1 MNILQRSDDWHA
13 DRCGK
18 VTASRVKDIDAKP
31 KTGKALNAL
40 GLTIL
45 TERLTGVQE
54 ETPTTKAMQWGIDQE
69 PYAVAAYENDT
80 GNFVIST
87 GLIDHPS
94 IENCGASP
102 DGLVGKDG
110 QIEVKCPTP
119 SVHLN
124 TLLLQEVPSEY
135 LPQITLQLACTRR
148 EWCDFVSY
156 CPLLPEHLK
165 IVVIR
170 VFAKDLDIAG
180 IEMAVIKFNQII
192 FKAMQGLEFLKAN
205 HELMGLENGQM
216 EFFNWTDDG
225 KKNITADFKFG
236 KDVIRSEVTEE
247 D

>member
-1 MNILQRSDDWHA
+1 MNILQRSEDWHA

-69 PYAVAAYENDT
+69 PYAIAAYENET

-119 SVHLN
+119 SVHIN
-124 TLLLQEVPSEY
+124 TLLLQEIPSEY

-156 CPLLPEHLK
+156 CPLLPEHLQ

-170 VFAKDLDIAG
+170 VFAKYLDISG
-180 IEMAVIKFNQII
+180 IEMAVIKFNQTI
-192 FKAMQGLEFLKAN
+192 FKALQQLEFK
-205 HELMGLENGQM
+205 EL
-216 EFFNWTDDG
+216 
-225 KKNITADFKFG
+225 AA
-236 KDVIRSEVTEE
+236 
-247 D
+247 

>member
-1 MNILQRSDDWHA
+1 MNILQRSEDWHA

-31 KTGKALNAL
+31 QKGKALNAIS
-40 GLTIL
+40 LTIL

-69 PYAVAAYENDT
+69 PYAVAAYENET
-80 GNFVIST
+80 CNFVIST

-124 TLLLQEVPSEY
+124 TLLLQEIPSEH

-156 CPLLPEHLK
+156 CPLLPEHLQ

-170 VFAKDLDIAG
+170 VYAKDLDIAG
-180 IEMAVIKFNQII
+180 IEMAVIKFNQTI
-192 FKAMQGLEFLKAN
+192 FKALQQLEFK
-205 HELMGLENGQM
+205 EL
-216 EFFNWTDDG
+216 
-225 KKNITADFKFG
+225 AA
-236 KDVIRSEVTEE
+236 
-247 D
+247 

>member
-1 MNILQRSDDWHA
+1 MNILQRSEDWHA

-69 PYAVAAYENDT
+69 PYAVAAYENET

-124 TLLLQEVPSEY
+124 TLLLQEIPSEY

-156 CPLLPEHLK
+156 CPLLPEHLQ

-170 VFAKDLDIAG
+170 IFAKDLDIAG
-180 IEMAVIKFNQII
+180 IEMAVIKFNQTI
-192 FKAMQGLEFLKAN
+192 FKALQQLELK
-205 HELMGLENGQM
+205 EL
-216 EFFNWTDDG
+216 
-225 KKNITADFKFG
+225 AA
-236 KDVIRSEVTEE
+236 
-247 D
+247 